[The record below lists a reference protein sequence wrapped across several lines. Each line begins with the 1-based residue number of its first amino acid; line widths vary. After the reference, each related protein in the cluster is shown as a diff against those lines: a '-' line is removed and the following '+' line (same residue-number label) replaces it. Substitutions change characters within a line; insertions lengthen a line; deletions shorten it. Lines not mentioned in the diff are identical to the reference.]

1 MFSLNFNIRN
11 PYSTAFKNLWCRSYV
26 TPFKNKFIELEFY
39 RDFTVVSFTFNYT
52 MRQSHAGLDTEIGL
66 FGYNARLNFYD
77 SRHWNAAAGRWMH
90 YTEELGEY

>member
-1 MFSLNFNIRN
+1 
-11 PYSTAFKNLWCRSYV
+11 
-26 TPFKNKFIELEFY
+26 
-39 RDFTVVSFTFNYT
+39 